1 MPPTK
6 SDHTRW
12 ARVALQQYPL
22 KEYSLKFLG
31 HSDNLTFRVDDAGGA
46 IYLLRLHDPVAQ
58 TYQGI
63 RQAPDAI
70 AGELA
75 WLEALQAEGGFEI
88 QRPVHTTRGELIGS
102 VEVDSGATI
111 PVTLLTWLDGV
122 HFMPSDPDATIL
134 IERFGELVARLH
146 DFSCRWSPSP
156 YNRPN
161 YDIDHFRRIFAR
173 LLRGVDLDVFSEAVY
188 RILRAATQAILVE
201 IESLPVD
208 PLHWGMIHADLHVGN
223 FLVHDGK
230 ISPIDFSFCG
240 YGHYLFDLSIPLAG
254 GLNAA
259 LRPLFL
265 NGYRRTRPLPESSMR
280 AIEAYALAGRVSYY
294 AYQIDN
300 PTERAWLKTRIPR
313 VAETICQRFI
323 RGESI
328 LDDL

>member
-1 MPPTK
+1 MLPTK
-6 SDHTRW
+6 SDHIRW
-12 ARVALQQYPL
+12 AHAALQQYPL
-22 KEYSLKFLG
+22 KECSLHFLG
-31 HSDNLTFRVDDAGGA
+31 HSDNLTFRVDEAGGTT
-46 IYLLRLHDPVAQ
+46 YLLRLHDPVAQ

-75 WLEALQAEGGFEI
+75 WLEALQAEGGFAV
-88 QRPVHTTRGELIGS
+88 QRPVRTARGELIGS
-102 VEVDSGATI
+102 VEIDSGAAI

-146 DFSCRWSPSP
+146 DFSSRWPLSPHT
-156 YNRPN
+156 RPS

-173 LLRGVDLDVFSEAVY
+173 LLRGVDLDVFSEPVY
-188 RILRAATQAILVE
+188 RILRATTQAILAV

-208 PLHWGMIHADLHVGN
+208 PPHWGMIHADLHVGN
-223 FLVHDGK
+223 FLVRAGE
-230 ISPIDFSFCG
+230 IIPIDFSFCG

-254 GLNAA
+254 GLNAG
-259 LRPLFL
+259 LRPPFL
-265 NGYRRTRPLPESSMR
+265 SGYRRLRLLPESSLR
-280 AIEAYALAGRVSYY
+280 AVEAYALAGRVSYY

-300 PTERAWLKTRIPR
+300 PTEKAWLKTRIPR

-323 RGESI
+323 RGEPI